1 MLSATLSEVQ
11 TLRLMTDQALHIRE
25 AVHVLLNDA
34 VLAAFQLALD
44 LPQFEAEAQSIVRE
58 ASHTISTLLQR
69 LDALEAEKAKGTS
82 REAALHAVS
91 REAQRKSLELLGALQ
106 ALRSVA

>member
-1 MLSATLSEVQ
+1 M
-11 TLRLMTDQALHIRE
+11 
-25 AVHVLLNDA
+25 
-34 VLAAFQLALD
+34 AAFQLALD

-69 LDALEAEKAKGTS
+69 LDEIGASKQTGLQ
-82 REAALHAVS
+82 REEALHAVS

-106 ALRSVA
+106 ALRSVG

>member
-1 MLSATLSEVQ
+1 M
-11 TLRLMTDQALHIRE
+11 
-25 AVHVLLNDA
+25 LLNDA

-44 LPQFEAEAQSIVRE
+44 LPEFEAEAQSIVRE
-58 ASHTISTLLQR
+58 ASHTISTLLQK
-69 LDALEAEKAKGTS
+69 LDEVEAAKSKGTS
-82 REAALHAVS
+82 REEGLHAVS

>member
-1 MLSATLSEVQ
+1 
-11 TLRLMTDQALHIRE
+11 MTDQSLQIRQ

-44 LPQFEAEAQSIVRE
+44 LPEFEAEAQSIVRE
-58 ASHTISTLLQR
+58 ASHTISTLLQK
-69 LDALEAEKAKGTS
+69 LDEVEAAKSKGTS
-82 REAALHAVS
+82 REETLHAVS